1 MIRVSKLWRER
12 LLGLVNFK
20 YPGLHRLPK
29 MVGFCF
35 AYFFKMGESR
45 WCFFFEPNELNWDVS
60 KRVKNVRHS
69 SPPGITNDIN
79 ASRKNRQMEG
89 ACLVDVSSYCQISG

>member
-1 MIRVSKLWRER
+1 MIRVSNLWRER

-20 YPGLHRLPK
+20 YPRVFCRLASVAQK
-29 MVGFCF
+29 GGILFWI
-35 AYFFKMGESR
+35 FFKTGESR

-89 ACLVDVSSYCQISG
+89 ACLVDVSSYC